1 MRPKENY
8 TRFVSIAFGFTLAI
22 LVTFQLYIWREPAR
36 IRADEAADQEAAI
49 AAGGNLFAENCDSCH
64 GENGEGDI
72 GPALNSQDLL
82 KMTSDDALFNLTS
95 TGIPGTLMP
104 AWGQAFGGPFTEEQT
119 AQLVAFIRSWEPTAP
134 KIEQAAYQ
142 PDPARGAAIYSRTCF
157 ICHGENG
164 RGTEI
169 APALNDLERLQKL
182 DDSWYRSTISHGR
195 PAKGMPTWGTVLS
208 PTQINDVVALLA
220 TWRAGETVAV
230 QIPLATFVTNALF
243 AIRAFDQPDA
253 IFFLDAAL
261 TLVEGEQADEL
272 RAISRLVE
280 DNHLFEAE
288 GKLIALLPPEEM
300 GKALYATNCSPCHGD
315 DGSGETGPS
324 LRANAYVQSKSD
336 EELVDFILT
345 GRSGTGMDGFEGI
358 LLPEELDNV
367 VSLLRTWQE

>member
-1 MRPKENY
+1 
-8 TRFVSIAFGFTLAI
+8 
-22 LVTFQLYIWREPAR
+22 
-36 IRADEAADQEAAI
+36 
-49 AAGGNLFAENCDSCH
+49 
-64 GENGEGDI
+64 
-72 GPALNSQDLL
+72 
-82 KMTSDDALFNLTS
+82 
-95 TGIPGTLMP
+95 
-104 AWGQAFGGPFTEEQT
+104 
-119 AQLVAFIRSWEPTAP
+119 
-134 KIEQAAYQ
+134 
-142 PDPARGAAIYSRTCF
+142 
-157 ICHGENG
+157 
-164 RGTEI
+164 
-169 APALNDLERLQKL
+169 
-182 DDSWYRSTISHGR
+182 
-195 PAKGMPTWGTVLS
+195 VLS